1 MATGKPPGS
10 TPARAVLRKASAS
23 TENRRG
29 RVQGARSRPR
39 HKSPQ

>member
-1 MATGKPPGS
+1 MATGKPQVRRLRVRYC
-10 TPARAVLRKASAS
+10 ARRLQAQK
-23 TENRRG
+23 NRRG